1 MHREIRRPEP
11 DDAEAMGRAHIRA
24 WQAAYRGV
32 MPDEYLDGL
41 RAEDRSA
48 MWLRQIE
55 ASSGNG
61 LLVSAVDG
69 AVIGFA
75 AFGPCADR
83 HDLGELYAM
92 NLDPG
97 VWGNGLGRELLEAAT
112 DQLAEMGFRELVL
125 WVVPENQRARRL
137 YEAAG
142 WQADGETRDD
152 EVLDVT
158 VRDMRYRRT
167 L

>member
-1 MHREIRRPEP
+1 M
-11 DDAEAMGRAHIRA
+11 
-24 WQAAYRGV
+24 
-32 MPDEYLDGL
+32 
-41 RAEDRSA
+41 
-48 MWLRQIE
+48 
-55 ASSGNG
+55 
-61 LLVSAVDG
+61 
-69 AVIGFA
+69 
-75 AFGPCADR
+75 
-83 HDLGELYAM
+83 
-92 NLDPG
+92 
-97 VWGNGLGRELLEAAT
+97 GNGLGRELLEAAT
-112 DQLAEMGFRELVL
+112 DQLAEMGFRDLVL